1 MQRGGEAGGLRLGGV
16 RRGRLRVK
24 GLSHVQPVHVHI
36 PYPKLK
42 DYFEL
47 LRKRRYDLE
56 IYFSAAVLDQI
67 ERDDLETLKKSLD
80 WNPSLSLHAPF
91 MDMNPGAVDPM
102 VRSVTQV
109 RFRQLLNTA
118 SVLRPRVSVF
128 HAAYDR
134 WRYGGRK
141 DIWLSNSLDTWRK
154 VMETASNIGMRVAV
168 ENVFDED
175 PDALAM
181 LIGEI
186 GHPDFGFCFDT
197 GHWNLFTTVPLEQW
211 FERLGK
217 HLVEVH
223 LHDNDGKADSHW
235 AVGRGT
241 IDFNRFFELLNRHTP
256 EPLYTIEAHDKDDV
270 ETSLERVR
278 SYLPRE
284 GK

>member
-1 MQRGGEAGGLRLGGV
+1 M

-24 GLSHVQPVHVHI
+24 GLSSVQPVHVHI

-47 LRKRRYDLE
+47 LRRRRYDLE

-67 ERDDLETLKKSLD
+67 ERDDLEALKKSLD

-109 RFRQLLNTA
+109 RFRQLLNVA

-154 VMETASNIGMRVAV
+154 VMETASGIGMRVAV

-186 GHPDFGFCFDT
+186 AHPDFGFCFDT
-197 GHWNLFTTVPLEQW
+197 GHCNLFTTVPLEQW
-211 FERLGK
+211 FERLGR

-241 IDFNRFFELLNRHTP
+241 IDFDRFFGLLKQHAP
-256 EPLYTIEAHDKDDV
+256 VPVYTIEAHDKDDI

-278 SYLPRE
+278 AYLP
-284 GK
+284 